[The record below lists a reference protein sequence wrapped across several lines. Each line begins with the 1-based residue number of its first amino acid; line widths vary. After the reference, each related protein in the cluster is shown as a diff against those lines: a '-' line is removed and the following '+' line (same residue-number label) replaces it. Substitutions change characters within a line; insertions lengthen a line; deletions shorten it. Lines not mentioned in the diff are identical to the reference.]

1 MRHSIGK
8 GPRRA
13 LLGGAI
19 TLPIAALALIP
30 AASALASAQP
40 LPAAN
45 AKAPAAKPSY
55 YISTLNTATAHTL
68 GLSAGKADARSGTGR
83 ITILDFGGQ
92 LSSGKGTELINRTI
106 ASNNQVKAVAEQFA
120 AGYSAA
126 TKSKKVSLK
135 LAIGTNNS
143 ISVTRA
149 LGRTWADLVA
159 SANSWARTHAPRTTL
174 VGASDLEPGFGSAG
188 SAEAWANGYASV
200 KNSSYINY
208 GSADG
213 CSQTSANGGGCNN
226 GWTQQAI
233 WYVSTGVR
241 GSSVTPE
248 IYYNAN
254 AQQWALISK
263 YGKTHHNKQLIIPG
277 ALDQYPGGGNTSTQA
292 YNELR
297 AQLAHDGVHA
307 ALSYA
312 LEIKSE

>member
-1 MRHSIGK
+1 MLHRKSS
-8 GPRRA
+8 RA
-13 LLGGAI
+13 MLGGAI
-19 TLPIAALALIP
+19 TIPIAALPLVP
-30 AASALASAQP
+30 TTSALASAQP
-40 LPAAN
+40 QPAAN
-45 AKAPAAKPSY
+45 AKAPAAKSSY
-55 YISTLNTATAHTL
+55 YIGTLNTATAHAR

-83 ITILDFGGQ
+83 LVILDFGGQ
-92 LSSGKGTELINRTI
+92 LPSGNGSKLINRTV
-106 ASNNQVKAVAEQFA
+106 ATNNQVKAVAEQFA

-126 TKSKKVSLK
+126 TKSKKVSLR

-149 LGRTWADLVA
+149 LGRTWAELVA
-159 SANSWARTHAPRTTL
+159 SANSWARAHAPRTTL
-174 VGASDLEPGFGSAG
+174 VGASDLEPGFGSVG
-188 SAEAWANGYASV
+188 GAEAWANGYASV

-254 AQQWALISK
+254 AQQWALISR
-263 YGKTHHNKQLIIPG
+263 YGKDHHKKQLTIPG
-277 ALDQYPGGGNTSTQA
+277 ALDQYPGGGNTSAQA
-292 YNELR
+292 YNDLR
-297 AQLAHDGVHA
+297 AQLAHDGVSA
-307 ALSYA
+307 TLSYA
-312 LEIKSE
+312 LEIKNE